1 MKDFGF
7 EIRTKGLKKHCNTN
21 KSNKII
27 EHYFLQI
34 INFEN
39 MLVESCSGTQFQSSF
54 FFRKDF
60 VIYRSE
66 LENYKNIEL

>member
-7 EIRTKGLKKHCNTN
+7 EIRMKSLKKNCNTN

-34 INFEN
+34 INFGN
-39 MLVESCSGTQFQSSF
+39 MLVEESCSGTQFQPSF
-54 FFRKDF
+54 FFPKDF
-60 VIYRSE
+60 VIYR
-66 LENYKNIEL
+66 